1 MKRLIEYQ
9 LADGSP
15 IWVEVDEPDR
25 GGVKPAARSGE
36 VVEKAKQTFN
46 EALGK
51 VKPIAETIII
61 ELRNLSDSP
70 DEVEVKFGLK
80 MNAEAGAIIAAAGVE
95 ANYEITL
102 KWKKLS
108 LRPISPKSEI

>member
-15 IWVEVDEPDR
+15 IWVEVDEPDT
-25 GGVKPAARSGE
+25 GGVKPVSRSGE

-46 EALGK
+46 EALDK
-51 VKPIAETIII
+51 VKPIAETIIDK
-61 ELRNLSDSP
+61 LRNLSDSP

-80 MNAEAGAIIAAAGVE
+80 MNAEAGAIIAVAGIE

-102 KWKKLS
+102 KWTKK
-108 LRPISPKSEI
+108 

>member
-9 LADGSP
+9 LTDDST
-15 IWVEVDEPDR
+15 IWVEVDEPER
-25 GGVKPAARSGE
+25 SGVKPVSRSGE
-36 VVEKAKQTFN
+36 VVEKAKQTFSA
-46 EALGK
+46 ALDN
-51 VKPIAETIII
+51 VKPIAETIIDK
-61 ELRNLSDSP
+61 LRNLSDSP

-102 KWKKLS
+102 KWKK
-108 LRPISPKSEI
+108 

>member
-1 MKRLIEYQ
+1 MKKLIEYQ

-15 IWVEVDEPDR
+15 IWVEVDEPEI
-25 GGVKPAARSGE
+25 GGVKPVSRSGE

-46 EALGK
+46 EALDK
-51 VKPIAETIII
+51 VKPIAETIIDK
-61 ELRNLSDSP
+61 LRNLSDSP

-80 MNAEAGAIIAAAGVE
+80 MNAAAGAIIAAAGVE

-102 KWKKLS
+102 KWTKK
-108 LRPISPKSEI
+108 